1 MLKHIGK
8 HNQRKIA
15 LIYRQVPGEDHMCL
29 LVYSDLLPRLVHD
42 EIMKTIESA
51 SGQAAENLA
60 DALWRNVMADGRN
73 TLEVLHK
80 ESYIKK
86 VPTNQVIMTP
96 TTKATIRLDELN
108 TILTEMAQGA
118 DAVKRMAQLDS
129 ELGVGNGKRRQPNDV
144 REVGVPRNSRSKPAE
159 MPLEAEAVLTDDVLA
174 MQRMEQA
181 EKMKASAA
189 QLLAEAERLT
199 QEAMELNP
207 TTTTKAPRKNAKKK
221 AVEAH

>member
-15 LIYRQVPGEDHMCL
+15 LVYRQVPGEDHMCL
-29 LVYSDLLPRLVHD
+29 LAYSDLLPRLVHD

-80 ESYIKK
+80 ENFIKK

-199 QEAMELNP
+199 QEAMALNP

>member
-15 LIYRQVPGEDHMCL
+15 LIYRQVPNEDHMCL
-29 LVYSDLLPRLVHD
+29 LVYSDLLPRLIHD
-42 EIMKTIESA
+42 EIMKTLESA

-73 TLEVLHK
+73 TLEVLHR

-118 DAVKRMAQLDS
+118 DAVKRMAELDAN
-129 ELGVGNGKRRQPNDV
+129 LGVGSGKRRQTNDV
-144 REVGVPRNSRSKPAE
+144 REVGVPRNSRGKAAE
-159 MPLEAEAVLTDDVLA
+159 VPSAEAVLTDDILA

-199 QEAMELNP
+199 KEAMELNP
-207 TTTTKAPRKNAKKK
+207 STTTKAPRKNAKKK
-221 AVEAH
+221 AVQAH

>member
-29 LVYSDLLPRLVHD
+29 LAYSDLLPRLVHD

-129 ELGVGNGKRRQPNDV
+129 ELGVGNGKRRQPADV

-159 MPLEAEAVLTDDVLA
+159 MPLEAAVLTDDILA

-199 QEAMELNP
+199 KEAMELNP
-207 TTTTKAPRKNAKKK
+207 PTTTKAPRKNAKKK